1 MKLNEPQSCGEC
13 FFKNEELGAP
23 FCAYQLQTMP
33 SETNAYLNIA
43 IDLTSVPDWCPIRK
57 TNKMIE
63 ELPVEKREAFKNID
77 NGLQTLFGL
86 GETSR

>member
-23 FCAYQLQTMP
+23 FCTYQLQTTQ
-33 SETNAYLNIA
+33 SETNACLNVV

-57 TNKMIE
+57 TNRMIE
-63 ELPVEKREAFKNID
+63 ELPIEKQIALDSIG
-77 NGLQTLFGL
+77 NGLQILFGL
-86 GETSR
+86 EKR